1 MGVVPPKP
9 GAVQNAKLRRKLKL
23 SLQGKSQ
30 PMGGKCHVPRPGS
43 IVGRRQKKRRR
54 RLGAI
59 SLPIERSPNGK
70 RSQRDPRKT
79 RSGTFETPA
88 RTPPL
93 SRRGTTTARPPPGIM
108 QQKSTAVGNPSM
120 IADWF
125 NLRAGNHASS
135 PSRSFFAGS
144 AQALCAQYGYGPA
157 RASMLRWHRPS
168 QCSWRSGNK
177 SSTQGYESVM
187 HKTQLRE
194 TTHG

>member
-30 PMGGKCHVPRPGS
+30 PMGGKCYVPRPGS

-88 RTPPL
+88 RTPHL
-93 SRRGTTTARPPPGIM
+93 SRRGTTTARPPPVIM
-108 QQKSTAVGNPSM
+108 QQKSAAVGNPSM
-120 IADWF
+120 IADWSH
-125 NLRAGNHASS
+125 LRAGNHASS
-135 PSRSFFAGS
+135 PSRRFCRQCSGS
-144 AQALCAQYGYGPA
+144 LRTVWL
-157 RASMLRWHRPS
+157 RASTGFNASVAQTVAMLLGVQETSLQPKAT
-168 QCSWRSGNK
+168 N
-177 SSTQGYESVM
+177 
-187 HKTQLRE
+187 QLCTRLN
-194 TTHG
+194 